1 MQKLKQSWLVQTT
14 WRKVIL
20 RRSRFQRVPVL
31 ERHLRSSGKPN
42 KRSKKRRKRRG
53 KGKKRVKRLKSR
65 FQKALVSERHS
76 DYLSSPK

>member
-14 WRKVIL
+14 WRKVKL
-20 RRSRFQRVPVL
+20 RRSRFQREPVS

-53 KGKKRVKRLKSR
+53 RGKKRVKRLKSR
-65 FQKALVSERHS
+65 FQRELVLERHS
-76 DYLSSPK
+76 DYSSSPR